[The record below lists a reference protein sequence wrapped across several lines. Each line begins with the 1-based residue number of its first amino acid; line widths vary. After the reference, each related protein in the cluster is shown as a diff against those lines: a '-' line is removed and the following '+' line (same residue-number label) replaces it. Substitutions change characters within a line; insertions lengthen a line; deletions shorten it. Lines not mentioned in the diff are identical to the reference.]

1 MVEVKKKFPPELI
14 NRLDD
19 MLIFSTIGRTDL
31 INIVDLLI
39 NNVETRLKEAQQT
52 RETPLDIRIEL
63 DPKARDHVVDTAY
76 EPAFGVRPLRR
87 YIEREIVTSL
97 ATAMVKGELGDDNI
111 VRIGVEGVGSDDEKL
126 SIEIESSGDLRPKL

>member
-1 MVEVKKKFPPELI
+1 
-14 NRLDD
+14 
-19 MLIFSTIGRTDL
+19 MLIFSTIGRNDL

-39 NNVETRLKEAQQT
+39 NNVETRLKEAQAT
-52 RETPLDIRIEL
+52 RETPLDINILL

-111 VRIGVEGVGSDDEKL
+111 VHIGVADVGTEDERL
-126 SIEIESSGDLRPKL
+126 SVEIETHGNQRPKL